1 MAKIATTF
9 EDNQG
14 EQHKTPEAAALAD
27 LTIILGRIG
36 AESGLTAGLAKV
48 ILDKR
53 PDIERVY
60 GEFDA
65 MRAWQE
71 RHA

>member
-1 MAKIATTF
+1 MAKVSTTF

-48 ILDKR
+48 ILDRR
-53 PDIERVY
+53 PEIERVY

-65 MRAWQE
+65 MRAYQE
-71 RHA
+71 QHA